1 MLRSSGFCCCVVFSS
16 PESTLRPG
24 SSHMCE
30 VDLHTGPR
38 VRFPEQRRNPA
49 RPPPP
54 AARSSRATNRAPRT
68 VRGAVL
74 QFAASHEACCNSV
87 RAFDHGRGHRSV
99 LRFIR

>member
-38 VRFPEQRRNPA
+38 VRLPEQRSDPA

-54 AARSSRATNRAPRT
+54 RARGWATNRAPCT

-74 QFAASHEACCNSV
+74 QFAASHEACCNSFL
-87 RAFDHGRGHRSV
+87 AFDHGRGHRSV